1 MSRIIII
8 LLIIAGVWVIFAYV
22 LNGKIS
28 VTADLPK
35 IGLK

>member
-1 MSRIIII
+1 MTRLIFI
-8 LLIIAGVWVIFAYV
+8 LLIIAGAWVIFAYV

-35 IGLK
+35 IGVK